1 MTDIVDAPS
10 IDELDDE
17 FDLDIR
23 IDDISSIDPHRIPL
37 ASFAMSCSMCC
48 PGGSVTGYACAD
60 SYNDP
65 CHTDDFTCDCS
76 GTCTDCAA
84 CTGEHCN

>member
-1 MTDIVDAPS
+1 MTDVVGAPS

-23 IDDISSIDPHRIPL
+23 IDDIDSADPDRIHL

-48 PGGSVTGYACAD
+48 PGESATEVL
-60 SYNDP
+60 
-65 CHTDDFTCDCS
+65 
-76 GTCTDCAA
+76 TDCWCGPTRH
-84 CTGEHCN
+84 CTVSCPTQCYSPYCN